1 MEIVL
6 LIFTIAFLLIIRN
19 TIIARF
25 DKLDDKL
32 DALNRKINLLQGTEK
47 PIEKV
52 IQKTMEKIE
61 PQAIIEK
68 EKPIPTI
75 AEVKPP
81 IAIPIPKPAEE
92 KEKVVFSMDNVAKRK
107 PLAKPYVPPIQE
119 QTFWENFKE
128 KNPDLE
134 KFIGENLISKIG
146 ILILVLGISYLVKF
160 SIDKGWI
167 NEPARVGIGILSG
180 ALVMGVAHKLRQKY
194 SAFSS
199 IFVAGAIAI
208 FYFTIGIAFHQY
220 HLFNQTVAFII
231 MVVITGFS
239 CLISLS
245 YNRIELAVLSLIGGF
260 SVPFMVSTGS
270 GNYVV
275 LFTYILILNLGIL
288 TMAYYKKWNLVNIL
302 AFAFT
307 VILFSGWLIKEINLE
322 KPHYLGAFCF
332 AFIFY
337 FVFVLTNIINNL
349 SNKGEFSK
357 TQLFLL
363 TANTFLFYAAG
374 MIILQNY
381 HAELRGLFTA
391 SISVLNLLYA
401 WFLFKKFGLDKNAV
415 YLLLGLTLT
424 FITLAVPV
432 QFKGNYITLF
442 WAGEAVLL
450 IWLAQKSKIVSYRF
464 GSIIVQFLMLISL
477 LMDWV
482 KIYGS
487 NQILNIAINPI
498 FITGIVAVASLFFV
512 YFLLKNETDSCKQF
526 GITFNLIL
534 YRKFIFIVGLGV
546 SYLVGILEVSYQAN
560 DFISEWSSVVSL
572 PIVFHLLFCA
582 GLYYFMSKK
591 TTPTIQNLAK
601 ILASLNIILY
611 AFLCMTFVFEEQKAY
626 VSGFITN
633 QIAFYLH
640 YISLLIVI
648 YFGYQLYTKNKEN
661 SFFSNSN
668 QMFTWIGTFFIVYIA
683 SSELMLHGLMALNT
697 PITVED
703 LKASALYNDY
713 KNGSLDFLKG
723 LVASEKIE
731 LYRTKI
737 LKTGFPVLWGILA
750 FLFLI
755 IGIKKEFKTLRVV
768 ALTLL
773 GLTIVKLFFFD
784 ISNVSKPGKI
794 IAFILLGVLV
804 LIIAF
809 VYQKTKAREL
819 ENAKTTKEIEETD
832 ENN

>member
-1 MEIVL
+1 MEVIL
-6 LIFTIAFLLIIRN
+6 LIFIISFLLIIRN
-19 TIIARF
+19 TIIGRL
-25 DKLDDKL
+25 DKLDDQFE
-32 DALNRKINLLQGTEK
+32 ALNRKINQLQGIEKPTEKKVEK
-47 PIEKV
+47 PIEK
-52 IQKTMEKIE
+52 ITQA
-61 PQAIIEK
+61 AIIEK
-68 EKPIPTI
+68 EKTIPTI
-75 AEVKPP
+75 TALKPP
-81 IAIPIPKPAEE
+81 VLTPIPKSTEE
-92 KEKVVFSMDNVAKRK
+92 KEKVVFSMTNAVKPK
-107 PLAKPYVPPIQE
+107 PLVKPYIPTIPKK
-119 QTFWENFKE
+119 TFLENFKE

-180 ALVMGVAHKLRQKY
+180 TLVMGIAHKLRQKY
-194 SAFSS
+194 TAFSS

-220 HLFNQTVAFII
+220 HLFNQTAAFAI
-231 MVVITGFS
+231 MVAITGFS

-245 YNRIELAVLSLIGGF
+245 YNRIELAILSLIGGF
-260 SVPFMVSTGS
+260 AVPFMVSTGS

-288 TMAYYKKWNLVNIL
+288 TMAYYKRWNLVNIL

-307 VILFSGWLIKEINLE
+307 VILFSGWLIQEINLE
-322 KPHYLGAFCF
+322 KPHYLGAFLF
-332 AFIFY
+332 AFTFY
-337 FVFVLTNIINNL
+337 FVFILTNIINNL

-363 TANTFLFYAAG
+363 TANTFLFYSAG

-381 HAELRGLFTA
+381 HAELKGLFTA
-391 SISVLNLLYA
+391 SISILNLFYA
-401 WFLFKKFGLDKNAV
+401 WFLFKKFGLDKKAV

-464 GSIIVQFLMLISL
+464 GSIIVQFLMLVSL

-482 KIYGS
+482 KIYSS
-487 NQILNIAINPI
+487 NQIMNIVINPV
-498 FITGIVAVASLFFV
+498 FITGIVAIVSLFLV
-512 YFLLKNETDSCKQF
+512 YFLLRNETDICKQF
-526 GITFNLIL
+526 GINFNPIL
-534 YRKFIFIVGLGV
+534 YRKFILIIGIVI
-546 SYLVGILEVSYQAN
+546 SYFVGILEVSYQAN
-560 DFISEWSSVVSL
+560 DFISEWSSVVSF

-582 GLYYFMSKK
+582 VLYYFMSKN
-591 TTPTIQNLAK
+591 TASTIQNLAK
-601 ILASLNIILY
+601 IQASLNIIFY
-611 AFLCMTFVFEEQKAY
+611 AFLCMTFVFEEQTAY
-626 VSGFITN
+626 VCGFITN

-640 YISLLIVI
+640 YISLLIAI

-661 SFFSNSN
+661 PFFSNSN

-713 KNGSLDFLKG
+713 KNGSLDYLKG

-755 IGIKKEFKTLRVV
+755 IGIKKEFKTLRVI

-773 GLTIVKLFFFD
+773 GLTIVKLF
-784 ISNVSKPGKI
+784 
-794 IAFILLGVLV
+794 LLAVLI

-809 VYQKTKAREL
+809 VYQKTKVKEL
-819 ENAKTTKEIEETD
+819 ENTKINEETIKID

>member
-1 MEIVL
+1 MEVFL
-6 LIFTIAFLLIIRN
+6 LILTIAFLLIIRN

-25 DKLDDKL
+25 DKVDDQL
-32 DALNRKINLLQGTEK
+32 EAMNRRINQLQQIEK
-47 PIEKV
+47 PTQQKVEKPA
-52 IQKTMEKIE
+52 EKA
-61 PQAIIEK
+61 PQQAIAEK
-68 EKPIPTI
+68 EKIIPTVT
-75 AEVKPP
+75 EVKPP
-81 IAIPIPKPAEE
+81 LVIPASQPAED
-92 KEKVVFSMDNVAKRK
+92 KEKVVFSMDNTIKPK
-107 PLAKPYVPPIQE
+107 PLVKPYIPKK
-119 QTFWENFKE
+119 TFWENFKE

-146 ILILVLGISYLVKF
+146 ILILVLGISYFVKF

-220 HLFNQTVAFII
+220 HLFNQTLAFII
-231 MVVITGFS
+231 LVVITGFS

-245 YNRIELAVLSLIGGF
+245 YNRIELAILSLIGGF
-260 SVPFMVSTGS
+260 AVPFMVSTGS
-270 GNYVV
+270 GNYIV

-302 AFAFT
+302 TFVFT
-307 VILFSGWLIKEINLE
+307 VLLFGGWLIKEINLE
-322 KPHYLGAFCF
+322 KPHYLGAFLF
-332 AFIFY
+332 GFIFY
-337 FVFVLTNIINNL
+337 FVFILTNIINNL
-349 SNKGEFSK
+349 SHKGEFSK

-363 TANTFLFYAAG
+363 TANTFLFYTAG
-374 MIILQNY
+374 MVILQNY
-381 HAELRGLFTA
+381 HPELKGLFTA
-391 SISVLNLLYA
+391 TISVLNLIYA
-401 WFLFKKFGLDKNAV
+401 WFLFKKFGVDKNAV

-464 GSIIVQFLMLISL
+464 GAIIVHFLMFISL

-482 KIYGS
+482 KVYS
-487 NQILNIAINPI
+487 SYQILNIAINPI
-498 FITGIVAVASLFFV
+498 FITGVVAIASLFLVFS
-512 YFLLKNETDSCKQF
+512 LLKKETENCEQF
-526 GITFNLIL
+526 GIAFNPIL
-534 YRKFIFIVGLGV
+534 YRNFIFIVGLGV

-560 DFISEWSSVVSL
+560 DFIIEWSSMVSF
-572 PIVFHLLFCA
+572 PITFHLLFCA
-582 GLYYFMSKK
+582 TLYYFMSKNVS
-591 TTPTIQNLAK
+591 PTIQNLAK
-601 ILASLNIILY
+601 TLAIINIILY
-611 AFLCMTFVFEEQKAY
+611 AFYFTPFVLDEQKAY
-626 VSGFITN
+626 INGFITKH
-633 QIAFYLH
+633 IGFYLH
-640 YISLLIVI
+640 YISLLIVM
-648 YFGYQLYTKNKEN
+648 YFGYSLYTKNKEN
-661 SFFSNSN
+661 PFFSNAN
-668 QMFTWIGTFFIVYIA
+668 HMFTWMGTFFIIYIA

-697 PITVED
+697 PISPEEI
-703 LKASALYNDY
+703 KASPFYESY
-713 KNGSLDFLKG
+713 KNSPEYLKE
-723 LVASEKIE
+723 LASSQKIE
-731 LYRTKI
+731 SSRTKI
-737 LKTGFPVLWGILA
+737 LKTSFPVLWGILA

-755 IGIKKEFKTLRVV
+755 IGIKKEFKTLRIV
-768 ALTLL
+768 ALSLL
-773 GLTIVKLFFFD
+773 GLTIVKLFFYD
-784 ISNVSKPGKI
+784 ISNVSETGKI

-819 ENAKTTKEIEETD
+819 ENSKTNEETKSLD